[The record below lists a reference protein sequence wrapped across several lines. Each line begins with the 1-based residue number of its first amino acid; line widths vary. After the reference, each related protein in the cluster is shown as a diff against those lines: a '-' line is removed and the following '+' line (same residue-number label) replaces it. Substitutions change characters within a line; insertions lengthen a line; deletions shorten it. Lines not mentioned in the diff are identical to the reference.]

1 MSALFD
7 EIAALMRTRRVFIVD
22 TYKGVLVELSLE
34 QYRVI
39 APLLDDRRAQV
50 RFSEE
55 VARKLCQRVAE
66 RKIRSE
72 GEGGTGDSDS
82 NVGGN

>member
-7 EIAALMRTRRVFIVD
+7 EIAALIRNRRVFIVD
-22 TYKGVLVELSLE
+22 THKGVYAELSLE

-39 APLLDDRRAQV
+39 SPVLETRRSQV

-55 VARKLCQRVAE
+55 VARRLCQRVAE

-72 GEGGTGDSDS
+72 GEDRSGVEDSIA
-82 NVGGN
+82 GGN